1 VKITIKF
8 LSYLHTTVG
17 VKMLERDVAPSLT
30 LDELLQILKT
40 EFPQLARTIPNLTV
54 TLNRQIVPPQ
64 IRLKEGD
71 EVALFPP
78 VSGG

>member
-1 VKITIKF
+1 
-8 LSYLHTTVG
+8 
-17 VKMLERDVAPSLT
+17 MLERDVAPSLT

>member
-1 VKITIKF
+1 MKIRIRF

-17 VKMLERDVAPSLT
+17 VKILERDVTPCLT
-30 LDELLQILKT
+30 LDEILQILKT

-54 TLNRQIVPPQ
+54 TVNRQVVDPQ

-71 EVALFPP
+71 EIALFPP